1 MVSVGR
7 HPNIS
12 LLSYSEVEKVSGYV
26 GNFNVTVRRKPR
38 YVDEDT
44 CTGCGT
50 CTEKCPW
57 KKIPSEFDLGQGKR
71 PAIYFPFAQAVP
83 RVPVIDTDNCAYFK
97 NGKCRACEKFCPLG
111 SINFTQ
117 QEQHIEIEV
126 GTIIL
131 ATGFSDFDP
140 KRSPQYGY
148 GELGNVLTS
157 MEFERLINTG
167 GPTNGQVLLKDGRK
181 PGKIAILHCVGSRGD
196 HNEYCSRVCCM
207 YSLKL
212 AQLVRDYVGA
222 EVIEFYRDLRAFGK
236 GYEAFYE
243 RVKRHGVNFVRFDQG
258 LRVYQ
263 KDGSLCVVATDVYT
277 GKEQHTAVDMVVL
290 STGMEPQTDAHQVAQ
305 TFGISISPD
314 GFFLEKH
321 PKLAPV
327 ETTTDGI
334 FLAGTCQGP
343 KDIPDSVAQGG
354 AAAAAALA
362 LMDAGYV
369 TLEPFTSYVL
379 AEKCGDC
386 AICAG
391 LCPYSAIEMLE
402 VPAMEPGSTRIV
414 AHVNEVLCKGCGAC
428 VAACPAGAVIQHGF
442 TNEQVLAEIN
452 GILMSITPTSLLSGK
467 EQGMRQEVV

>member
-1 MVSVGR
+1 
-7 HPNIS
+7 
-12 LLSYSEVEKVSGYV
+12 
-26 GNFNVTVRRKPR
+26 
-38 YVDEDT
+38 
-44 CTGCGT
+44 
-50 CTEKCPW
+50 
-57 KKIPSEFDLGQGKR
+57 
-71 PAIYFPFAQAVP
+71 
-83 RVPVIDTDNCAYFK
+83 
-97 NGKCRACEKFCPLG
+97 
-111 SINFTQ
+111 
-117 QEQHIEIEV
+117 
-126 GTIIL
+126 
-131 ATGFSDFDP
+131 
-140 KRSPQYGY
+140 
-148 GELGNVLTS
+148 
-157 MEFERLINTG
+157 
-167 GPTNGQVLLKDGRK
+167 
-181 PGKIAILHCVGSRGD
+181 
-196 HNEYCSRVCCM
+196 
-207 YSLKL
+207 
-212 AQLVRDYVGA
+212 
-222 EVIEFYRDLRAFGK
+222 
-236 GYEAFYE
+236 
-243 RVKRHGVNFVRFDQG
+243 
-258 LRVYQ
+258 
-263 KDGSLCVVATDVYT
+263 VVATDVYT

-290 STGMEPQTDAHQVAQ
+290 STGMEPQTDAHQVAH
-305 TFGISISPD
+305 TFGISTSPD

-402 VPAMEPGSTRIV
+402 VPAKERGSPRIV

-442 TNEQVLAEIN
+442 TNEQILAEIN